1 MLYFEVEHSQKENEK
16 RHPTKES
23 RTYRILFFK
32 IVTGV
37 WKMEMVGMIGLLLSM
52 CAEKLN

>member
-1 MLYFEVEHSQKENEK
+1 MKLNIARRRMRKGIPGK
-16 RHPTKES
+16 RVGHTES
-23 RTYRILFFK
+23 YFFK

-37 WKMEMVGMIGLLLSM
+37 WKMEMVGMIGLLSM